1 MELLNEQ
8 EEKLINSL
16 MTAYIA
22 QMDSALKIS
31 KIISEHSDEDELS
44 VDAIISGLVYR
55 LMVPMDDTEI
65 KESMDFAKKLIHGE
79 SSDEE
84 GDEDEEGEEGDEY
97 EEGEADGEGEESPQA
112 KIIFNR
118 KVRVNTCNCDICCR
132 TRTCLINYETF
143 DVTDPLAEKFRDA
156 IQKTCDTH
164 KITI

>member
-79 SSDEE
+79 S
-84 GDEDEEGEEGDEY
+84 
-97 EEGEADGEGEESPQA
+97 
-112 KIIFNR
+112 KNNI
-118 KVRVNTCNCDICCR
+118 
-132 TRTCLINYETF
+132 
-143 DVTDPLAEKFRDA
+143 
-156 IQKTCDTH
+156 
-164 KITI
+164 

>member
-1 MELLNEQ
+1 MELLNDQ

-16 MTAYIA
+16 MTAYIT

-84 GDEDEEGEEGDEY
+84 GDEDEEG
-97 EEGEADGEGEESPQA
+97 
-112 KIIFNR
+112 
-118 KVRVNTCNCDICCR
+118 
-132 TRTCLINYETF
+132 
-143 DVTDPLAEKFRDA
+143 
-156 IQKTCDTH
+156 
-164 KITI
+164 